1 MKSDDQEKAGEG
13 PTMADWMK
21 SAMDF
26 WRSTAGMW
34 PGMSGSRQD
43 SDARTTGRND
53 FKTRSQEA
61 WEKPFKV
68 FESLFST
75 FSDAEGFSAFITGTG
90 ALPDVMMRMLR
101 SGYDGYSKLYQQWL
115 ERLGKVG
122 ESGEPYRFENLDED
136 VFKGLMDIYIKEIQ
150 PILNAPQL
158 GLNRFYQE
166 RVLQTLD
173 KYNLYQGALAEF
185 MRMLFLPVE
194 KSLHVMEKEI
204 ERLGAEGKLSENFK
218 DYYQMWIK
226 VLEGH
231 YMTLLKSPDYL
242 DSLVRTLNT
251 VQDFKMA
258 QHNMLADM
266 LQTLPIPTN
275 KEMDELYKE
284 IYLLKKQVKQLSS
297 KVETPKIS
305 A

>member
-13 PTMADWMK
+13 PKTADWMK

-26 WRSTAGMW
+26 WLSGAGMW
-34 PGMSGSRQD
+34 PGMSSSRQD
-43 SDARTTGRND
+43 SDAQTTGQND

-68 FESLFST
+68 FESLFSN
-75 FSDAEGFSAFITGTG
+75 FSDAEGLSAFITGTG
-90 ALPDVMMRMLR
+90 ALPDMMMRMLR

-115 ERLGKVG
+115 EKLGKVG

-136 VFKGLMDIYIKEIQ
+136 LFKGLMDIYVKEIQ

-158 GLNRFYQE
+158 GLNRLYQE
-166 RVLQTLD
+166 RVFQTLD
-173 KYNLYQGALAEF
+173 KYNLYQGSLGEF
-185 MRMLFLPVE
+185 MRLLFLPVE
-194 KSLHVMEKEI
+194 KSLRVMEKEI
-204 ERLGAEGKLSENFK
+204 ERLGAEGKLSENFN
-218 DYYQMWIK
+218 DYYRMWIK
-226 VLEGH
+226 ILEGH

-258 QHNMLADM
+258 QHKMLADM
-266 LQTLPIPTN
+266 LQSLPIPTN

-284 IYLLKKQVKQLSS
+284 IYLLKKKVKQLSS
-297 KVETPKIS
+297 KVETPNLS